1 MSFGD
6 LLGDLGF
13 TMYKFKFQI
22 PSYFSLV
29 IRSLAVLEGIAIG
42 INPEYKVL
50 GSTYPWIAR
59 KVLTDSS
66 PKLKAS
72 LRALLYKDGQF
83 RIDRLES
90 LLSESLRAK
99 TERTLIENQNG
110 GIDSKVIIKQI
121 LSFTLDDKGAF
132 IREILLEEFSKGMV
146 ALGVATVDSV
156 TNAVATTLPFS
167 PSQPSSMTDEDIT
180 NLRNLQRLLLLIS
193 GLQENENP
201 SMKVNGVRTSN
212 KQMIFL
218 NGAPLQQFEAVQ
230 EYLPLLSVLPE
241 LPQEM
246 QQQLLRLPADFAG
259 KLASRVAARTLK
271 RVFL

>member
-1 MSFGD
+1 MYPKFPKVGCTVIQVIWW
-6 LLGDLGF
+6 LYLEF
-13 TMYKFKFQI
+13 TI
-22 PSYFSLV
+22 
-29 IRSLAVLEGIAIG
+29 
-42 INPEYKVL
+42 
-50 GSTYPWIAR
+50 YPN
-59 KVLTDSS
+59 L
-66 PKLKAS
+66 
-72 LRALLYKDGQF
+72 Q
-83 RIDRLES
+83 
-90 LLSESLRAK
+90 
-99 TERTLIENQNG
+99 
-110 GIDSKVIIKQI
+110 
-121 LSFTLDDKGAF
+121 
-132 IREILLEEFSKGMV
+132 GMV